1 MLFWIWKRDT
11 INILKMYQ
19 LQVRIRRKYM
29 KIALIYLRNN
39 LRLNEISILTILQTY
54 CKIQKNQLEI
64 IVKATYSLHPNKY
77 FEMLNLLEEACFRL
91 HSNSRGADKI
101 LKDFCSR
108 TTELL
113 LLFSTHQFSDITC
126 HEWFYFG

>member
-1 MLFWIWKRDT
+1 
-11 INILKMYQ
+11 MYQ

-77 FEMLNLLEEACFRL
+77 FEMSNLLEEACFRL

-108 TTELL
+108 TTE
-113 LLFSTHQFSDITC
+113 
-126 HEWFYFG
+126 FYSCLVHINLAVSRVMNDFILVKQSRPV

>member
-1 MLFWIWKRDT
+1 
-11 INILKMYQ
+11 MYQ

-77 FEMLNLLEEACFRL
+77 FEMSNLLEEACFRL

-101 LKDFCSR
+101 KDLSILKDFCSR

-113 LLFSTHQFSDITC
+113 LLFGTHQFSDITC